1 MDPSLTNG
9 SLSGECAC
17 LGCGEDQAVHLKNWL
32 PPGYKYHF
40 CTYRLCTTEGNSHL
54 DHTSFEAS
62 LRIAL
67 TEICEVKEW
76 VGKLSESS
84 GVSWRVAVTKPNKG
98 QRVLYKAHYRC
109 QHNVYVRS
117 DTANQRRLS
126 KNTCCEAKMVCTLV
140 KTTDKR
146 GGTSRS
152 IDPHIPT
159 YPTSVR
165 LYNVHNH
172 NIFVAEAL
180 RHKDVGVKAIE
191 TLTQLFEVG
200 HSPTSA
206 LAVLKSD
213 LLAEHGNKY
222 VYVSANR
229 AICPDLQFCYRLYQ
243 KLKKQEFGEQS
254 GEAMLAALERQVE
267 SYNAACNDTCAKLK
281 ISSAGTP
288 LVAICSPLMK
298 QTHTLSNS
306 GEMCFMDSSGNMD
319 RENCRVFLL
328 LTHTCAGGLPLGIV
342 ITQSEDE
349 KTISEGLELL
359 KSLLKNDAFGGRGEA
374 GPRVFLTD
382 DSKAEKGA
390 IAQVFPEAAQLLC
403 IFHLLQ
409 AVWRWLWN
417 KEHEVEMKD
426 RQTMFSIVKDMLYAR
441 EMSTVELLYQ
451 QALDNPLTTRYRKF
465 LTYLQNLYSRRESW
479 ALSYRR
485 DLPTRG
491 NQTNNYVEA
500 AMRVLKDKILHRTK
514 AFNLPQLFNLFITRL
529 EMYYEARVT
538 DVALGHWEAF
548 HRSRFLATQSNIK
561 ASDISQVGEKKFQVR
576 SSTLGHTYTVDMEL
590 ELCTCP
596 VGHSGAPCKHQAAV
610 VQNYNITSINFLLTT
625 AEMRAELLKIT
636 KASVSLDFLNPLRQ
650 YANAKHISSR

>member
-17 LGCGEDQAVHLKNWL
+17 FGCGEDQAVHLKVDL
-32 PPGYKYHF
+32 SKGLGDI
-40 CTYRLCTTEGNSHL
+40 CT
-54 DHTSFEAS
+54 
-62 LRIAL
+62 
-67 TEICEVKEW
+67 
-76 VGKLSESS
+76 
-84 GVSWRVAVTKPNKG
+84 
-98 QRVLYKAHYRC
+98 AHYRC

-191 TLTQLFEVG
+191 TLTQLFEVV
-200 HSPTSA
+200 HSPTTA

-229 AICPDLQFCYRLYQ
+229 AICPDLQFCY
-243 KLKKQEFGEQS
+243 
-254 GEAMLAALERQVE
+254 
-267 SYNAACNDTCAKLK
+267 
-281 ISSAGTP
+281 
-288 LVAICSPLMK
+288 
-298 QTHTLSNS
+298 
-306 GEMCFMDSSGNMD
+306 
-319 RENCRVFLL
+319 
-328 LTHTCAGGLPLGIV
+328 
-342 ITQSEDE
+342 
-349 KTISEGLELL
+349 
-359 KSLLKNDAFGGRGEA
+359 
-374 GPRVFLTD
+374 
-382 DSKAEKGA
+382 
-390 IAQVFPEAAQLLC
+390 
-403 IFHLLQ
+403 
-409 AVWRWLWN
+409 
-417 KEHEVEMKD
+417 
-426 RQTMFSIVKDMLYAR
+426 
-441 EMSTVELLYQ
+441 
-451 QALDNPLTTRYRKF
+451 RYRKF

-576 SSTLGHTYTVDMEL
+576 SSTSGHTYTVDMEL

-596 VGHSGAPCKHQAAV
+596 VGHSGAPYKHQAAV
-610 VQNYNITSINFLLTT
+610 VQNYNITSINFLPTT

-650 YANAKHISSR
+650 NMPTPSTLAPDMPPKQETCTSDHQYHLSAEDDESRQLDLSSTSSTQLQQISPMQGDPYSNHPCVQGNSEGASLPQSPVKRMLRLLSEMAENPDYSNAMSKMAKQLEKMQHNQTQLISAFYCFGKGMSVSKRAAVLRRAARRPGPIIGCQPTAVARRTAKTGSRQRLTAGRPRKCSSGSEHDYSRYTGKRAVRVRHKLSESVAMNYSHQA

>member
-1 MDPSLTNG
+1 
-9 SLSGECAC
+9 
-17 LGCGEDQAVHLKNWL
+17 
-32 PPGYKYHF
+32 
-40 CTYRLCTTEGNSHL
+40 
-54 DHTSFEAS
+54 
-62 LRIAL
+62 
-67 TEICEVKEW
+67 
-76 VGKLSESS
+76 
-84 GVSWRVAVTKPNKG
+84 
-98 QRVLYKAHYRC
+98 
-109 QHNVYVRS
+109 
-117 DTANQRRLS
+117 
-126 KNTCCEAKMVCTLV
+126 MVCTLV

-213 LLAEHGNKY
+213 LLAEHFNKY

-229 AICPDLQFCYRLYQ
+229 AICPDLQFCYR
-243 KLKKQEFGEQS
+243 
-254 GEAMLAALERQVE
+254 
-267 SYNAACNDTCAKLK
+267 
-281 ISSAGTP
+281 
-288 LVAICSPLMK
+288 
-298 QTHTLSNS
+298 
-306 GEMCFMDSSGNMD
+306 
-319 RENCRVFLL
+319 
-328 LTHTCAGGLPLGIV
+328 
-342 ITQSEDE
+342 
-349 KTISEGLELL
+349 
-359 KSLLKNDAFGGRGEA
+359 
-374 GPRVFLTD
+374 
-382 DSKAEKGA
+382 
-390 IAQVFPEAAQLLC
+390 
-403 IFHLLQ
+403 
-409 AVWRWLWN
+409 
-417 KEHEVEMKD
+417 
-426 RQTMFSIVKDMLYAR
+426 
-441 EMSTVELLYQ
+441 
-451 QALDNPLTTRYRKF
+451 YRKF
-465 LTYLQNLYSRRESW
+465 LTYLQNLNSRRESW

-610 VQNYNITSINFLLTT
+610 VQNYNITSINFLPTT

-650 YANAKHISSR
+650 NMPTPSTLAPDMPRKQETCTSDHQYHLSAEDDESHQLDLSSTSSTQLQQISPMQEDPYSNHPCVQGNTEGASLPQSPVKRMLRLLSEMAENPDYSNAMSKMAKQLEKIQHNQTQLISAFYCFGKGMSVSKRAAALRRAARRPGPIIGCQPTAVARRTAKTGSRQRLTAGRPRKCNSGSEHDYSRYTGKKAVRVRHKLSESVAMNYSHQA